1 MGRGC
6 LVVVCSCRGLKILFL
21 ARVIIGCVETDG
33 GKGGDGEEGAGGS
46 EGGFSSVEAASHRGD
61 GLHECMTECGV
72 VGEGMVGSKTGW
84 VDEGTFEEDGMDCVG
99 DND

>member
-21 ARVIIGCVETDG
+21 ARVIIGCVET
-33 GKGGDGEEGAGGS
+33 GGDGGEGTGGS
-46 EGGFSSVEAASHRGD
+46 EGGFSLVEAASQRGG
-61 GLHECMTECGV
+61 GLHECMTECGL
-72 VGEGMVGSKTGW
+72 VGEGMVGSRTGW
-84 VDEGTFEEDGMDCVG
+84 VDEGTFEEVGMEGVC